1 MLNVN
6 KNINLTGTSVID
18 GVQVMYMSASISTDG
33 GNGANV
39 NTTITNQELY
49 NANKAQVRADKAA
62 FEEEVYKIEDELL
75 AAQTLKATEDNVEA
89 KTRKAGK

>member
-1 MLNVN
+1 MLQVN
-6 KNINLTGTSVID
+6 KNITLSGVSVID
-18 GVQVMYMSASISTDG
+18 GVQVAYMSASISTDG

-39 NTTITNQELY
+39 NTTITNQEVY

-75 AAQTLKATEDNVEA
+75 ASQTLKATKDNVEA
-89 KTRKAGK
+89 KTRKVDK

>member
-1 MLNVN
+1 MLNIN
-6 KNINLTGTSVID
+6 KNITLSGTSVID

-39 NTTITNQELY
+39 NTTITNQEIY

-62 FEEEVYKIEDELL
+62 FEEEVYKVEDELL
-75 AAQTLKATEDNVEA
+75 EA
-89 KTRKAGK
+89 KTLETRKVEK